1 MCLVNLNS
9 TGIPKLFVDLFIS
22 YNVTT
27 CTCTSRLSEFKPLIR
42 KNLEINCLQCIFL
55 FKIHYL
61 LHVKYP
67 GTAGT
72 QHPIDSC
79 FTEMSIP
86 NVWGELILDCIHVWT
101 VFSLWIA
108 FFFCQLSL
116 ANYYMTIYLIKAFDK
131 IYIAAPFFCFLF
143 FILLHNSFIPL
154 KLGQLS
160 FRMYKDIVHV
170 LKNISLT
177 CIFKLCIQGFNDI
190 CL

>member
-1 MCLVNLNS
+1 MLNIQEQQAHNTLSIVVLQRCQYLMYEVNWFWTVYMFGL
-9 TGIPKLFVDLFIS
+9 
-22 YNVTT
+22 Y
-27 CTCTSRLSEFKPLIR
+27 
-42 KNLEINCLQCIFL
+42 FL
-55 FKIHYL
+55 FEL
-61 LHVKYP
+61 L
-67 GTAGT
+67 
-72 QHPIDSC
+72 
-79 FTEMSIP
+79 
-86 NVWGELILDCIHVWT
+86 
-101 VFSLWIA
+101 
-108 FFFCQLSL
+108 FFCQLSL

-160 FRMYKDIVHV
+160 FRMYKDIVHI

>member
-1 MCLVNLNS
+1 MLLHVHVLQDWVNLKF
-9 TGIPKLFVDLFIS
+9 GFFQ
-22 YNVTT
+22 
-27 CTCTSRLSEFKPLIR
+27 
-42 KNLEINCLQCIFL
+42 NLEIVWNVF
-55 FKIHYL
+55 FFS
-61 LHVKYP
+61 KYNICDMLNIQEQQAHS
-67 GTAGT
+67 TLW
-72 QHPIDSC
+72 IV
-79 FTEMSIP
+79 SIP
-86 NVWGELILDCIHVWT
+86 NVGGELILDCIHVWT